1 MGKRSAD
8 NRVIINRHRT
18 STSSLD
24 SQKSFTFAGV
34 LVEKGLRAFRV
45 DEKLLWWSS
54 SNEPMPIVK
63 TTFIAMI
70 LGSAWN
76 RSTGIFFKVKVV

>member
-54 SNEPMPIVK
+54 SNEPMPICKNDVYCDDTWK
-63 TTFIAMI
+63 RVESIHGDI
-70 LGSAWN
+70 L
-76 RSTGIFFKVKVV
+76 